1 MEIRKV
7 QRDTIGDCRIRE
19 NNTFYRIASSRGGPR
34 TEDTAYNKIDTEIAK
49 IKDKV
54 YQAQKAKNLLG
65 ELFDD
70 DKALTFRDFYKA
82 KEDDDDSDKDDL
94 LNSEDEGIDE

>member
-1 MEIRKV
+1 M
-7 QRDTIGDCRIRE
+7 
-19 NNTFYRIASSRGGPR
+19 
-34 TEDTAYNKIDTEIAK
+34 
-49 IKDKV
+49 
-54 YQAQKAKNLLG
+54 LG